1 MKLLLMP
8 SVPGAEFKFACAR
21 DLSNS
26 ANVIADSS
34 SALSTS
40 DNFASKTVRTSFV
53 SPKKLSIWCEFASTL
68 SGVFL

>member
-1 MKLLLMP
+1 MNLLLMP

-53 SPKKLSIWCEFASTL
+53 SP
-68 SGVFL
+68 